1 MLKYFF
7 GHRSSY
13 LNIETIDKV
22 QSLCRSIENQIDRT
36 KLQEDFLQL
45 FHRLLTFSTK
55 QSPRQILQ
63 EQLKFSLNKSLS
75 QTHAQGV
82 FLDYG
87 QIETAGQL
95 VAIYPGTIYSRHF
108 DPLLLPSIR
117 NTFLLAR
124 KDNLI
129 IDGRDRGLSR
139 SIYLSCHA
147 RNPLYDI
154 SWLSKDIHQ
163 HQNPL
168 TLGHYINHF
177 PSDGLP
183 NVTYYEFDFE
193 FNENQI
199 DFYRFVPN
207 VRYSDIDED
216 NRMIMPSVV
225 LISLR
230 PIKQGEELF
239 SCYLN
244 VIEQDK
250 KSLNLHENISVK
262 E

>member
-1 MLKYFF
+1 MLKYLF

-13 LNIETIDKV
+13 LDVQTIDKV
-22 QSLCRSIENQIDRT
+22 QSLCRSIENQIDKT
-36 KLQEDFLQL
+36 NLHQQFLQL
-45 FHRLLTFSTK
+45 FSRLLNDQSNK
-55 QSPRQILQ
+55 SPRNILQ
-63 EQLKFSLNKSLS
+63 EELNFSLNKGLS
-75 QTHAQGV
+75 ETHAQGV

-87 QIETAGQL
+87 QITNAGQL
-95 VAIYPGTIYSRHF
+95 VAIYPGTIYRRHF

-117 NTFLLAR
+117 NTFLLSR
-124 KDNLI
+124 KDDFI

-147 RNPLYDI
+147 RYPLYDTT
-154 SWLSKDIHQ
+154 WLLKDIYMHK
-163 HQNPL
+163 NPL

-177 PSDGLP
+177 PSNGLP
-183 NVTYYEFDFE
+183 NVTYYEFDFH
-193 FNENQI
+193 FNENQY

-207 VRYSDIDED
+207 VRYADIDD
-216 NRMIMPSVV
+216 NDENGMPSAV

-244 VIEQDK
+244 VIQQEK
-250 KSLNLHENISVK
+250 KS
-262 E
+262 

>member
-1 MLKYFF
+1 MLKYLF

-22 QSLCRSIENQIDRT
+22 QSLCRSIEDKIDRNI
-36 KLQEDFLQL
+36 LHQQFLQL
-45 FHRLLTFSTK
+45 FQRLLNSSSTK
-55 QSPRQILQ
+55 SPRTILQ
-63 EQLKFSLNKSLS
+63 EQCNFSLNKKVS
-75 QTHAQGV
+75 QTHSQGV

-87 QIETAGQL
+87 EITHPGEL
-95 VAIYPGTIYSRHF
+95 VAIYPGTIYHRHY
-108 DPLLLPSIR
+108 DPLFFPSIR

-147 RNPLYDI
+147 RYPLYDAT
-154 SWLSKDIHQ
+154 WLSQDIHM

-177 PSDGLP
+177 PHNGLP
-183 NVTYYEFDFE
+183 NVTYYEFDFDL
-193 FNENQI
+193 NEN
-199 DFYRFVPN
+199 DNNLYRFVPN
-207 VRYSDIDED
+207 VRYTEIDDEEKG
-216 NRMIMPSVV
+216 MPSAV

-244 VIEQDK
+244 VIQPEK
-250 KSLNLHENISVK
+250 KIVK
-262 E
+262 